1 MRLKARQ
8 WFSPLYTADRGVRLA
23 LSLAVAIAIPVG
35 VLFLFQYRAL
45 ASLESTSAVVLRQL
59 STDTVDNAARSIES
73 ALKEPHI
80 SVLLAIPQARVEP
93 LDPGFV
99 APVLAGGL
107 QASPFIDTFYIWT
120 RPAAAD
126 PLSGRWLAYDQQSA
140 ALDTADDARRFRED
154 PASRAVLLR
163 KLQDLASLKRAIVAF
178 SDTIDGRPHYVQA
191 QLRWSSPAREELTSL
206 MAFAVD
212 AERLRTEYLP
222 SLLATRLQSLQQPAG
237 FPPLRLALE
246 DGDGRTVVQGHG
258 ADDSFVD
265 ARTFP
270 LVFFDKELLE
280 FAAPY
285 EARRENWLLRTTY
298 GTDDIPAVVSAS
310 TRPQKILMG
319 VVAVLMSIG
328 MFLVIRA
335 AAREVRLAELK
346 SNFVASVSHDLKTP
360 LALIQLFAET
370 LELGRVRNPDR
381 AQEYYRIINLEAR
394 KLTRLI
400 ENILDFSRMEA
411 GLRPYTR
418 QPEDLGVIVDRVV
431 EMMAPQFT
439 QGRFSVQVRRDDP
452 LPTVMADVLAV
463 ERAVENLLT
472 NALKYSGDSK
482 QIEVAVMSVGQEV
495 QVRIS
500 DRGIGIPRQELRRI
514 FRKFYRVQQELGGGP
529 QGTGLG
535 LAIVEHT
542 MRGHGGS
549 VSVDSTP
556 GVGSQFTLHF
566 PIDGTL
572 TDEDL
577 RNETDSGNRRR
588 TADAAG
594 PA

>member
-1 MRLKARQ
+1 MRLNARQ

-23 LSLAVAIAIPVG
+23 VSLAVAIAIPVG

-120 RPAAAD
+120 RPAAGD
-126 PLSGRWLAYDQQSA
+126 PLSGRWLAYNQQSA

-258 ADDSFVD
+258 PDDSFVD
-265 ARTFP
+265 ARSFP

-285 EARRENWLLRTTY
+285 EARRENWRLRTTY

-319 VVAVLMSIG
+319 VVGVLMSIG

-370 LELGRVRNPDR
+370 LELGRVRTPDR
-381 AQEYYRIINLEAR
+381 AQEYFRIINMEAR

-549 VSVDSTP
+549 VSVDSKP

>member
-1 MRLKARQ
+1 MRLNARQ

-23 LSLAVAIAIPVG
+23 VSLAVAIAIPVG

-107 QASPFIDTFYIWT
+107 QASPFIDTFFIWT
-120 RPAAAD
+120 RPAAGD
-126 PLSGRWLAYDQQSA
+126 PLSGRWLAYNQQSA

-258 ADDSFVD
+258 PDDSFVD
-265 ARTFP
+265 ARSFP

-285 EARRENWLLRTTY
+285 EARRENWRLRTTY

-319 VVAVLMSIG
+319 VVGVLMSIG

-370 LELGRVRNPDR
+370 LELGRVRTPDR
-381 AQEYYRIINLEAR
+381 AQEYFRIINMEAR

-549 VSVDSTP
+549 VSVDSKP

>member
-1 MRLKARQ
+1 MRLSPRL
-8 WFSPLYTADRGVRLA
+8 WFSPPYIADRGVRLA
-23 LSLAVAIAIPVG
+23 FSLAVAIAIPVG
-35 VLFLFQYRAL
+35 VLFVFQYRAL

-59 STDTVDNAARSIES
+59 STDTVDTAARAIET

-80 SVLLAIPQARVEP
+80 KVLLALPQARVEP
-93 LDPGFV
+93 LDPAFV
-99 APVLAGGL
+99 APVLTDGL
-107 QASPFIDTFYIWT
+107 EASPFIDAFYIWT
-120 RPAAAD
+120 RPSAAD
-126 PLSGRWLAYDQQSA
+126 VLSGRWLTFDAQSA
-140 ALDTADDARRFRED
+140 NMVAAVPADRFRD
-154 PASRAVLLR
+154 NPASRRALLG
-163 KLQDLASLKRAIVAF
+163 KLQQLASLKRAIVAF

-191 QLRWSSPAREELTSL
+191 QLRWSSPARDELTSL
-206 MAFAVD
+206 VAFAVD
-212 AERLRTEYLP
+212 AERLRTEFIP
-222 SLLATRLQSLQQPAG
+222 TLLATRLQSLQQPSG

-246 DGDGRTVVQGHG
+246 DGDRRLVVAGHG
-258 ADDSFVD
+258 PDDTFVD

-285 EARRENWLLRTTY
+285 EARRENWQLRTTY
-298 GTDDIPAVVSAS
+298 GANDIPAVVNAS
-310 TRPQKILMG
+310 TRPQKALMG
-319 VVAVLMSIG
+319 VVGVLMSIG
-328 MFLVIRA
+328 VFLVVRA
-335 AAREVRLAELK
+335 AAREVRVAELK

-370 LELGRVRNPDR
+370 LELGRVKNPDR

-411 GLRPYTR
+411 GLRPYTK
-418 QPEDLGVIVDRVV
+418 QPEDIGVIVDRVV
-431 EMMAPQFT
+431 DMMAPQFT
-439 QGRFSVQVRRDDP
+439 QGKFSVTVHRDEP
-452 LPTVMADVLAV
+452 LPAVMADVLAV

-472 NALKYSGDSK
+472 NALKYSGESK
-482 QIEVAVMSVGQEV
+482 QIDIAVVTAGQQV

-500 DRGIGIPRQELRRI
+500 DHGIGIPRQEQRRI

-572 TDEDL
+572 TDEDV
-577 RNETDSGNRRR
+577 RHETDSGNRRR
-588 TADAAG
+588 TADAPG

>member
-45 ASLESTSAVVLRQL
+45 ASLETTSAVVLRQL

-80 SVLLAIPQARVEP
+80 SVLLAIPQTRVEP

-107 QASPFIDTFYIWT
+107 QASPFIHTFYIWT
-120 RPAAAD
+120 RPATGD

-258 ADDSFVD
+258 PDDSFVD

-285 EARRENWLLRTTY
+285 EARRENWRLRTTY

>member
-1 MRLKARQ
+1 MRLNARQ

-23 LSLAVAIAIPVG
+23 VSLAVAIAIPVG

-120 RPAAAD
+120 RPAAGD
-126 PLSGRWLAYDQQSA
+126 PLSGRWLAYDQHSA

-258 ADDSFVD
+258 PDDSFVD
-265 ARTFP
+265 ARSFP

-285 EARRENWLLRTTY
+285 EARRENWRLRTTY

-319 VVAVLMSIG
+319 VVGVLMSIG

-370 LELGRVRNPDR
+370 LELGRVRTPDR
-381 AQEYYRIINLEAR
+381 AQEYFRIINMEAR

-549 VSVDSTP
+549 VSVDSKP

-577 RNETDSGNRRR
+577 GNETDSGNRRR